1 MSLVVFTI
9 AFIVTA
15 EEKVSNWIY
24 VVPITMVSLTC
35 GFRIGLATTLLLGI
49 HMLWMDGDISVHNLP
64 VFLCLLLM
72 SWLVG
77 QISEVNFRQALQLES
92 ERRFLADLIETFS
105 GGIVVSNSDGEV
117 ILCNRE
123 IKNVFHREKADII
136 GKGESLLW
144 VNSSIPFHKWQ
155 SNFINMELS
164 IGSRE
169 YLVSRFSIA
178 GIEPGKKCYVTVL
191 NDITEVQM
199 QREKLH
205 NLTTLSALGELAAG
219 AAHEI
224 KNPLTTIRGFLQLLR
239 DKNGSH
245 QLNEL
250 YALSIEELDRINYI
264 VNSMLQLAK
273 PDMDEPQKLSLS
285 YLVKET
291 WELYTCS
298 AVKKGIRVENN
309 LDDDLHEIMGSRK
322 QIKQVLL
329 NFIQNAEKACSQG
342 DKIIVKTY
350 MNSGWVCL
358 EVRDTGKGI
367 HPDHVDKLFSPFF
380 TTEAEGTGI
389 GLAICKRIISDHN
402 GRIQLESELGLG
414 TSFTVSFIPIDNQP
428 AG

>member
-1 MSLVVFTI
+1 MGKLAPVDQLKDIYWVAHLFFFIIITVLGILDDEMIAQVGLFPFEHAFTFAFVFCFFAIINSIFLKAIKEKFSDNGRMNYQILYSMSLTFFTI
-9 AFIVTA
+9 IFIIFISD
-15 EEKVSNWIY
+15 KIGNWIY
-24 VVPITMVSLTC
+24 VIPITLVSLTC
-35 GFRIGLATTLLLGI
+35 GFRLGLASTLFLGI
-49 HMLWMDGDISVHNLP
+49 HMMYLDGDITNHNLP
-64 VFLCLLLM
+64 VFLCFLLIA
-72 SWLVG
+72 WLVG
-77 QISEVNFRQALQLES
+77 QISEINYRQALQLES

-273 PDMDEPQKLSLS
+273 PDMDEPKN
-285 YLVKET
+285 
-291 WELYTCS
+291 S
-298 AVKKGIRVENN
+298 AF
-309 LDDDLHEIMGSRK
+309 
-322 QIKQVLL
+322 QIL
-329 NFIQNAEKACSQG
+329 
-342 DKIIVKTY
+342 
-350 MNSGWVCL
+350 
-358 EVRDTGKGI
+358 
-367 HPDHVDKLFSPFF
+367 
-380 TTEAEGTGI
+380 
-389 GLAICKRIISDHN
+389 
-402 GRIQLESELGLG
+402 
-414 TSFTVSFIPIDNQP
+414 
-428 AG
+428 